1 MRAGWHL
8 STARVLFAAGVA
20 FVPIPGDAAD
30 FASGQDAWEQGHYG
44 DARARWQ
51 ACAVEGSA
59 RCQHALA
66 VLLEEG
72 RGGAPDLRAA
82 LPWYRRAAAQ
92 DHLEAL
98 VRLGFLYA
106 IGGEVVSQ
114 DPVQAWAWFAR
125 AAAIGEPRAGALRD
139 RVGEL
144 LTEAERV
151 DAERRADALSIRH
164 HLQK

>member
-1 MRAGWHL
+1 
-8 STARVLFAAGVA
+8 
-20 FVPIPGDAAD
+20 
-30 FASGQDAWEQGHYG
+30 
-44 DARARWQ
+44 
-51 ACAVEGSA
+51 
-59 RCQHALA
+59 

-72 RGGAPDLRAA
+72 RGGVPDLEGA

-106 IGGEVVSQ
+106 IGDGTVSQ

-125 AAAIGEPRAGALRD
+125 AAAIGEPRASALRD

-144 LTEAERV
+144 LTEDERV
-151 DAERRADALSIRH
+151 EAQRRADALSIRH
-164 HLQK
+164 HLQE